1 MQWHGFEE
9 LFSHF
14 CVAGWM
20 FVSCDRFKNDMQ
32 ARQWL
37 LRLKVPLSI
46 LRKEVYEREQNIRRT
61 ITFLSQFFLSLLNT
75 KKTVVRLNYP
85 PNYQPRFFQQNP
97 KTVNYKKTSEAS
109 SNPQSIWFLKLIALL
124 PYNFQTFWTSN
135 LEWKAA
141 LRAQKL
147 SGPSRNGKAFY
158 YTSPG

>member
-46 LRKEVYEREQNIRRT
+46 LRKEVYEREQKYSNNHNIF
-61 ITFLSQFFLSLLNT
+61 I
-75 KKTVVRLNYP
+75 P
-85 PNYQPRFFQQNP
+85 
-97 KTVNYKKTSEAS
+97 
-109 SNPQSIWFLKLIALL
+109 IL
-124 PYNFQTFWTSN
+124 PVSFEY
-135 LEWKAA
+135 
-141 LRAQKL
+141 
-147 SGPSRNGKAFY
+147 
-158 YTSPG
+158 